1 MMDQRRLRDIAG
13 SFATGVTVVTSR
25 ANDGTPIGMTV
36 NSFTSLSLD
45 PPMVLV
51 TIAKRAS
58 LYADFMRA
66 ESFAVNVLCA
76 EQEGL
81 SRTFAAK
88 GIDRFA
94 HLDYRQQATGA
105 PVLDG
110 VLGYFDCKVTERYE
124 GGDHIILVGE
134 VVDGDVN
141 EGQPLLF
148 FKGQYASI
156 QVQAAPASRS

>member
-1 MMDQRRLRDIAG
+1 MDERRLRDIAG
-13 SFATGVTVVTSR
+13 SFATGVTVVTSQ
-25 ANDGTPIGMTV
+25 AHDGHPIGMTV

-58 LYADFMRA
+58 LYADFLSA
-66 ESFAVNVLCA
+66 ESFAVNVLSA
-76 EQEGL
+76 AQEGI

-88 GIDRFA
+88 EIDRFA
-94 HLDYRQQATGA
+94 HIDYRQEATGA

-110 VLGYFDCKVTERYE
+110 VLGYFDCKVAERYE

-134 VVDGDVN
+134 VIDGDVC
-141 EGQPLLF
+141 EGQPLVF
-148 FKGQYASI
+148 FKGQYASLEG
-156 QVQAAPASRS
+156 QPAPTSRS